1 MFRSVFCAATVVGL
15 LLFAR
20 ESCPAQTKL
29 RASYGSLAVSQ
40 VVLPLGVRAGI
51 FHKNGLNLEPIYIGG
66 RSVSALISGDV
77 QFGFM
82 GGPPA
87 ILARVGGADVVMLA
101 GLNGLD
107 QILVAVPTIKRG
119 ADLIGKRIGIS
130 RFGTTADYGA
140 RIGLKQLKLQPQKDV
155 TLIQIGDTPA
165 RIGGM
170 LSGAI
175 EAATLS
181 SSEKEL
187 AVKNGFHILADPSEV
202 EFPGNAVVT
211 TRAFLKSNRDDVKRF
226 VRGLVEVIQFVK
238 TQPERSTKL
247 LHEIYRQSDDGLMAK
262 RYQAMVEMFPDYPY
276 LTKAAVLSFL
286 EILRDEGKLKDP
298 LNPELFLD
306 TTLLAEVERERKKQP

>member
-1 MFRSVFCAATVVGL
+1 MFRSVGCLTLVVIWFVVAAGEGL
-15 LLFAR
+15 
-20 ESCPAQTKL
+20 SQTRL

-51 FHKNGLNLEPIYIGG
+51 FQRNGLNLEPIYIGG

-87 ILARVGGADVVMLA
+87 ILARVSGADVVMLA

-107 QILVAVPTIKRG
+107 QILVALPTIKRG
-119 ADLIGKRIGIS
+119 ADLVGKRVGIS

-140 RIGLKQLKLQPQKDV
+140 RIGLKKLGLQPQKDV

-187 AVKNGFHILADPSEV
+187 VAKNGFHVLADPSDV
-202 EFPGNAVVT
+202 EFPGNAIVT
-211 TRAFLKSNRDDVKRF
+211 TRAFMKTNRDDVKRF
-226 VRGLVEVIQFVK
+226 VRALVEVIQFVK
-238 TQPERSTKL
+238 TQPERSKKL
-247 LHEIYRQSDDGLMAK
+247 LQEIYRQNDAGLIGK
-262 RYQAMVEMFPDYPY
+262 RYDAMVEMFPDYPY
-276 LTKAAVLSFL
+276 LTKGSVLSFL

-298 LNPELFLD
+298 LNAEPFLD
-306 TTLLAEVERERKKQP
+306 MSLLAEVERERQK

>member
-1 MFRSVFCAATVVGL
+1 VFYFASLVSIVFFFLALLRGDGAAQ
-15 LLFAR
+15 AR
-20 ESCPAQTKL
+20 W

-51 FHKNGLNLEPIYIGG
+51 FQKNGLNIEPIYIGG

-87 ILARVGGADVVMLA
+87 ILARVGGADVVMIA

-107 QILVAVPTIKRG
+107 QILVAVPAIKRG
-119 ADLIGKRIGIS
+119 ADLIGKRVGIS

-140 RIGLKQLKLQPQKDV
+140 RIGLKKLKLQAQKDV

-187 AVKNGFHILADPSEV
+187 AARNGFHVIADPADV

-211 TRAFLKSNRDDVKRF
+211 TRALMKSNREDVKRF
-226 VRGLVEVIQFVK
+226 LRALVEVIQFSK
-238 TQPERSTKL
+238 TQPERTKKL
-247 LHEIYRQSDDGLMAK
+247 LQEIYRQNDDGVIGK
-262 RYQAMVEMFPDYPY
+262 RYEALVELFPDYPY
-276 LTKAAVLSFL
+276 LTKGAVQSFL
-286 EILRDEGKLKDP
+286 EILRDEGKLKEP
-298 LNPELFLD
+298 FSPESYID
-306 TTLLAEVERERKKQP
+306 MSLLAEVERERKK

>member
-1 MFRSVFCAATVVGL
+1 MFHRVTGAIVLVFLLVFFRADAT
-15 LLFAR
+15 
-20 ESCPAQTKL
+20 AQT
-29 RASYGSLAVSQ
+29 RWRSSYGSLAVSQ

-51 FHKNGLNLEPIYIGG
+51 FQKNGLNLEPIYIGG

-87 ILARVGGADVVMLA
+87 ILARVGGADVVMIA

-107 QILVAVPTIKRG
+107 QILVAIPAIKRG
-119 ADLIGKRIGIS
+119 ADLIGKRVGIS

-140 RIGLKQLKLQPQKDV
+140 RIGLKKLQLQAQKDV
-155 TLIQIGDTPA
+155 MLIQIGDTPA
-165 RIGGM
+165 RISGM

-181 SSEKEL
+181 SSEREL
-187 AVKNGFHILADPSEV
+187 ATRHGFHVIADPADV

-238 TQPERSTKL
+238 TQPERSKKL
-247 LHEIYRQSDDGLMAK
+247 LHEIYRQSDDSVMAK
-262 RYQAMVEMFPDYPY
+262 RYQAMVEMFPNYPF
-276 LTKAAVLSFL
+276 LTKGSVLSFL
-286 EILRDEGKLKDP
+286 EILRDEGKLNDP
-298 LNPELFLD
+298 LNAEPFFD
-306 TTLLAEVERERKKQP
+306 MSLLAEVERERKK

>member
-1 MFRSVFCAATVVGL
+1 MFRWVFCAATIVGL

-20 ESCPAQTKL
+20 ENCPAQTKL

-51 FHKNGLNLEPIYIGG
+51 FQKNGLNLEPIYIGG

-107 QILVAVPTIKRG
+107 QILVALPTIKRG
-119 ADLIGKRIGIS
+119 ADLIGKRVGIS

-140 RIGLKQLKLQPQKDV
+140 RIGLKKLKLQPQKDV

-187 AVKNGFHILADPSEV
+187 AVKNGFHILADPSDV

-211 TRAFLKSNRDDVKRF
+211 TRAFLKTNRDDVKRF

-238 TQPERSTKL
+238 TQPERSKKL
-247 LHEIYRQSDDGLMAK
+247 LHEIYRQSDDSLMAK
-262 RYQAMVEMFPDYPY
+262 RYQSMVEMFPDYPY

-286 EILRDEGKLKDP
+286 EILRDEGKLKEP
-298 LNPELFLD
+298 LNAELFLD
-306 TTLLAEVERERKKQP
+306 TSLLAEVERERKK

>member
-1 MFRSVFCAATVVGL
+1 MRSVLPSVVLVLVICAMFHDDAG
-15 LLFAR
+15 
-20 ESCPAQTKL
+20 AQSRW

-40 VVLPLGVRAGI
+40 VVLPLGARAGI
-51 FHKNGLNLEPIYIGG
+51 FQKQGLNIEPIYIGG

-107 QILVAVPTIKRG
+107 QILVAIPSVKRG
-119 ADLIGKRIGIS
+119 TDLLGKRVGIS

-140 RIGLKQLKLQPQKDV
+140 RIGLKKLNLQPQKDV

-187 AVKNGFHILADPSEV
+187 AVKNGFHVLADPSDV
-202 EFPGNAVVT
+202 EFPSNAIVT
-211 TRAFLKSNRDDVKRF
+211 TRAFLRTNRDDVKRF

-238 TQPERSTKL
+238 TQPERSKKL
-247 LHEIYRQSDDGLMAK
+247 LQEIYRQSDASVMAK
-262 RYQAMVEMFPDYPY
+262 RYQAMIEMFPDYPY
-276 LTKAAVLSFL
+276 LTRAAVQSFL
-286 EILRDEGKLKDP
+286 EILRDEGKVKEP
-298 LNPELFLD
+298 LNPEQFLD
-306 TTLLAEVERERKKQP
+306 MSLLAEVERERKK

>member
-1 MFRSVFCAATVVGL
+1 MFRSVVCAATIVGL
-15 LLFAR
+15 LLFVG
-20 ESCPAQTKL
+20 ENCHAQTKL

-66 RSVSALISGDV
+66 RSVSALSSGDV

-107 QILVAVPTIKRG
+107 QILVAVPAIKRG
-119 ADLIGKRIGIS
+119 ADLIGKRVGIS

-140 RIGLKQLKLQPQKDV
+140 RIGLKKLKLQPQKDV

-187 AVKNGFHILADPSEV
+187 AVQNGFHVLADPSEV

-211 TRAFLKSNRDDVKRF
+211 TRAFLKTNRDDVKRF

-238 TQPERSTKL
+238 TQPERSKKI

-262 RYQAMVEMFPDYPY
+262 RYQSMVEMFPDYPY

-298 LNPELFLD
+298 LHPELFLD
-306 TTLLAEVERERKKQP
+306 TGLLAEVERERKK

>member
-1 MFRSVFCAATVVGL
+1 MFHCVFCPGLTVGVL
-15 LLFAR
+15 LLACQMVFAQAR
-20 ESCPAQTKL
+20 L
-29 RASYGSLAVSQ
+29 RASYGSIAVSQ

-51 FHKNGLNLEPIYIGG
+51 FQRNGLNLEPIYIGG

-87 ILARVGGADVVMLA
+87 ILARVSGADVVMLA

-107 QILVAVPTIKRG
+107 QILIALPTIKRG
-119 ADLIGKRIGIS
+119 ADLIGKRVGIS

-140 RIGLKQLKLQPQKDV
+140 RIGLKKLQLNPHKDV
-155 TLIQIGDTPA
+155 ILIQIGDTPA

-187 AVKNGFHILADPSEV
+187 ALKNGFHVLADPSDV

-211 TRAFLKSNRDDVKRF
+211 TRAFMKTNRDDVKRF
-226 VRGLVEVIQFVK
+226 VRGMVEVIQFMK
-238 TQPERSTKL
+238 TQPERTKKFL
-247 LHEIYRQSDDGLMAK
+247 QEIYRQNDDSVMAK

-276 LTKAAVLSFL
+276 LTKGSVLSFL

-298 LNPELFLD
+298 LNAEPFLD
-306 TTLLAEVERERKKQP
+306 TSLLAEVERERKR

>member
-1 MFRSVFCAATVVGL
+1 MFRCVFCAATIVGL

-20 ESCPAQTKL
+20 ENCPAQTKL

-51 FHKNGLNLEPIYIGG
+51 FQKNGLNLEPIYIGG

-107 QILVAVPTIKRG
+107 QILVAVPAIKRG

-140 RIGLKQLKLQPQKDV
+140 RIGLKKLKLQPQKEV

-187 AVKNGFHILADPSEV
+187 AVQNGFHILADPSEV

-211 TRAFLKSNRDDVKRF
+211 TRAFLKTNRDDVKRF
-226 VRGLVEVIQFVK
+226 VRGLVDVIQFVK
-238 TQPERSTKL
+238 TQPERSKKL

-306 TTLLAEVERERKKQP
+306 TSLLAEVERERKK

>member
-1 MFRSVFCAATVVGL
+1 MICVVWTSVFAL
-15 LLFAR
+15 LLTTASTF
-20 ESCPAQTKL
+20 AQTRL
-29 RASYGSLAVSQ
+29 RASYGSIAVSQ

-51 FHKNGLNLEPIYIGG
+51 FQKTGLNLEPIYIGG

-87 ILARVGGADVVMLA
+87 ILARVSGGDVVLLA

-107 QILVAVPTIKRG
+107 QILVALPTIKRG
-119 ADLIGKRIGIS
+119 SYLVGKKVGIS

-140 RIGLKQLKLQPQKDV
+140 RIGLKKLKLNPQKDV

-187 AVKNGFHILADPSEV
+187 AVQNGFHVLADPSDV

-211 TRAFLKSNRDDVKRF
+211 TRAFLKTNRDDVKKF
-226 VRGLVEVIQFVK
+226 LRGLVEVIQLIK
-238 TQPERSTKL
+238 TQPERSKKL
-247 LHEIYRQSDDGLMAK
+247 LQEIYRQNDASVIGK
-262 RYQAMVEMFPDYPY
+262 RYEAMVTMFPDYPY
-276 LTKAAVLSFL
+276 LTKGAVLSFL

-298 LNPELFLD
+298 LNAEPYLD
-306 TTLLAEVERERKKQP
+306 TSILAEVERERKK

>member
-1 MFRSVFCAATVVGL
+1 MFRSVVCAATIVGL
-15 LLFAR
+15 LLFVG
-20 ESCPAQTKL
+20 ENCHAQTKL

-51 FHKNGLNLEPIYIGG
+51 FQKNGLNLEPIYIGG

-107 QILVAVPTIKRG
+107 QILVAVPAIKRG

-140 RIGLKQLKLQPQKDV
+140 RIGLKKLKLQPQKDV

-187 AVKNGFHILADPSEV
+187 AVQNGFHILADPSEV

-211 TRAFLKSNRDDVKRF
+211 TRAFVKTNREDVKRF
-226 VRGLVEVIQFVK
+226 VRGLVDVIQFVK
-238 TQPERSTKL
+238 TQPERSKKL
-247 LHEIYRQSDDGLMAK
+247 LHEIYRQSDDGLMAN

-298 LNPELFLD
+298 LNPELVLD
-306 TTLLAEVERERKKQP
+306 TSLLAEVERERKK

>member
-1 MFRSVFCAATVVGL
+1 MFRSVVCAATIVGL
-15 LLFAR
+15 LLFAP
-20 ESCPAQTKL
+20 ENCPAQTKL

-51 FHKNGLNLEPIYIGG
+51 FQKNGLNLEPIYIGG

-107 QILVAVPTIKRG
+107 QILVAVPAIKRG

-140 RIGLKQLKLQPQKDV
+140 RIGLKKLKLQPQKDV

-187 AVKNGFHILADPSEV
+187 AVQNGFHILADPSEV

-211 TRAFLKSNRDDVKRF
+211 TRAFVKTNREDVKRF
-226 VRGLVEVIQFVK
+226 VRGLVDVIQFVK
-238 TQPERSTKL
+238 TQPERSKKL

-306 TTLLAEVERERKKQP
+306 TSLLAEVERERKK

>member
-1 MFRSVFCAATVVGL
+1 MIQLIFCALLVVSSP
-15 LLFAR
+15 LFCF
-20 ESCPAQTKL
+20 STSFAQSRL
-29 RASYGSLAVSQ
+29 RASYGSIAVSQ
-40 VVLPLGVRAGI
+40 VILPLGVRAGI
-51 FHKNGLNLEPIYIGG
+51 FQKNGLHLEPIYIGG

-87 ILARVGGADVVMLA
+87 ILARVSGGDVVILA

-107 QILVAVPTIKRG
+107 QILVATSAIKR
-119 ADLIGKRIGIS
+119 ASDLVGKKVGIS

-140 RIGLKQLKLQPQKDV
+140 RIGLKKLRLQAQKDV

-187 AVKNGFHILADPSEV
+187 ALQNGFHVLADPSDV

-211 TRAFLKSNRDDVKRF
+211 TRAFLKTNRDDVKRF
-226 VRGLVEVIQFVK
+226 VRGLVDVIHFAK
-238 TQPERSTKL
+238 NQPERTHKML
-247 LHEIYRQSDDGLMAK
+247 QEIYRQNDAGVIAK
-262 RYQAMVEMFPDYPY
+262 RYEAMTAMFPDFPY
-276 LTKAAVLSFL
+276 LTKGSILSFL

-298 LNPELFLD
+298 LNPEPYLD
-306 TTLLAEVERERKKQP
+306 TSLLAEVERERKK

>member
-1 MFRSVFCAATVVGL
+1 M
-15 LLFAR
+15 
-20 ESCPAQTKL
+20 
-29 RASYGSLAVSQ
+29 
-40 VVLPLGVRAGI
+40 RAGI
-51 FHKNGLNLEPIYIGG
+51 FQKNGLNLEPIYIGG

-107 QILVAVPTIKRG
+107 QILVAVPAIKRG

-140 RIGLKQLKLQPQKDV
+140 RIGLKKLKLQPQKDV

-187 AVKNGFHILADPSEV
+187 AVQNGFHILADPSDV

-211 TRAFLKSNRDDVKRF
+211 TRAFLKSNRADVKRF
-226 VRGLVEVIQFVK
+226 VRGLVDVIQFVK
-238 TQPERSTKL
+238 TQPERSKKL

-262 RYQAMVEMFPDYPY
+262 RHQAMVEMFPDYPY

-298 LNPELFLD
+298 LNAELFLD
-306 TTLLAEVERERKKQP
+306 TSLLAEVERERKK

>member
-1 MFRSVFCAATVVGL
+1 MFRSVGCLTLVVIWSVVAAGEGL
-15 LLFAR
+15 
-20 ESCPAQTKL
+20 SQTRL

-51 FHKNGLNLEPIYIGG
+51 FQRNGLNLEPIYIGG

-87 ILARVGGADVVMLA
+87 ILARVSGADVVMLA

-107 QILVAVPTIKRG
+107 QILVALPTIKRG
-119 ADLIGKRIGIS
+119 ADLVGKRVGIS

-140 RIGLKQLKLQPQKDV
+140 RIGLKKLGLQPQKDV

-187 AVKNGFHILADPSEV
+187 VAKNGFHVLADPSDV
-202 EFPGNAVVT
+202 EFPGNAIVT
-211 TRAFLKSNRDDVKRF
+211 TRAFMKTNRDDVKRF
-226 VRGLVEVIQFVK
+226 VRALVEVIQFVK
-238 TQPERSTKL
+238 TQPERSKKL
-247 LHEIYRQSDDGLMAK
+247 LQEIYRQNDAGLIGK
-262 RYQAMVEMFPDYPY
+262 RYDAMVEMFPDYPY
-276 LTKAAVLSFL
+276 LTKGSVLSFL

-298 LNPELFLD
+298 LNAEPFLD
-306 TTLLAEVERERKKQP
+306 MSLLAEVERERQK

>member
-1 MFRSVFCAATVVGL
+1 MIALRLFIALWLASPLLITATG
-15 LLFAR
+15 F
-20 ESCPAQTKL
+20 AQTRL
-29 RASYGSLAVSQ
+29 RASYGSIAVSQ
-40 VVLPLGVRAGI
+40 VVLPLGARAGI
-51 FHKNGLNLEPIYIGG
+51 FQKNGLNLEPIYIGG

-77 QFGFM
+77 QFGLM

-87 ILARVGGADVVMLA
+87 ILAKVSGGDVVMLA

-107 QILVAVPTIKRG
+107 QILVALPAIKRG
-119 ADLIGKRIGIS
+119 ADLVGKRVGIS

-140 RIGLKQLKLQPQKDV
+140 RIGLKKLKLSAQKDV

-187 AVKNGFHILADPSEV
+187 AIGNGFHVLADPSDV

-226 VRGLVEVIQFVK
+226 LRGLVEVIQLVK
-238 TQPERSTKL
+238 IQPERTKKL
-247 LHEIYRQSDDGLMAK
+247 LQEIYRQNDLALINK
-262 RYQAMVEMFPDYPY
+262 RYAAMVELFPDYPY
-276 LTKAAVLSFL
+276 LTKSAVLSFL
-286 EILRDEGKLKDP
+286 EILRDEGKLKEP
-298 LNPELFLD
+298 LNPEPFLD
-306 TTLLAEVERERKKQP
+306 SSLLAEIERERKK

>member
-1 MFRSVFCAATVVGL
+1 MWFITHTAVLVCGL
-15 LLFAR
+15 LLGAFDGI
-20 ESCPAQTKL
+20 AQTRY
-29 RASYGSLAVSQ
+29 RASYGSIAVSQ
-40 VVLPLGVRAGI
+40 VILPLGVRAGN
-51 FHKNGLNLEPIYIGG
+51 FQKNGLNLEPIYIGG

-87 ILARVGGADVVMLA
+87 ILARVSGGDVVILA

-107 QILVAVPTIKRG
+107 QILVAVPAIKRG
-119 ADLIGKRIGIS
+119 SDLIGKRVGIS

-187 AVKNGFHILADPSEV
+187 AIKNGFHVLADPSDV

-211 TRAFLKSNRDDVKRF
+211 TRAFMKTNREDVKRF
-226 VRGLVEVIQFVK
+226 LRGIVDVIQFTK
-238 TQPERSTKL
+238 GQPERAKKL
-247 LHEIYRQSDDGLMAK
+247 LQEIYRQNDAAVVNK
-262 RYQAMVEMFPDYPY
+262 RYESMVEMFPDYPY
-276 LTKAAVLSFL
+276 LTKGAVLSFL
-286 EILRDEGKLKDP
+286 EILRDEGKLKEP
-298 LNPELFLD
+298 LNPEPYLD
-306 TTLLAEVERERKKQP
+306 TSLLVEVERERKK

>member
-1 MFRSVFCAATVVGL
+1 MWFITHAAVLVCGL
-15 LLFAR
+15 LLCAFDGFSQSR
-20 ESCPAQTKL
+20 L
-29 RASYGSLAVSQ
+29 RASYGSIAVSQ
-40 VVLPLGVRAGI
+40 VILPLGVRAGI
-51 FHKNGLNLEPIYIGG
+51 FQKNGLNLEPIYIGG

-87 ILARVGGADVVMLA
+87 ILAKVSGGDVVMLA

-107 QILVAVPTIKRG
+107 QILVAVPAIKRG
-119 ADLIGKRIGIS
+119 SDLVGKKIGIS

-140 RIGLKQLKLQPQKDV
+140 RLGLKKLKLQAQKDV

-187 AVKNGFHILADPSEV
+187 ALQNGFQVLADPSDV
-202 EFPGNAVVT
+202 EFPGNAIVT
-211 TRAFLKSNRDDVKRF
+211 TRAFMKTNRDDVKRF
-226 VRGLVEVIQFVK
+226 VRGIVEVIQFVK
-238 TQPERSTKL
+238 TQPERSKKFL
-247 LHEIYRQSDDGLMAK
+247 QEIYRQNDAAVVNK
-262 RYQAMVEMFPDYPY
+262 RYESMVAMFPDYPY
-276 LTKAAVLSFL
+276 LTKGAVLSFL
-286 EILRDEGKLKDP
+286 EILRDEGKLKEP
-298 LNPELFLD
+298 LNPEPYLD
-306 TTLLAEVERERKKQP
+306 TSLLAEVERERKK

>member
-1 MFRSVFCAATVVGL
+1 M
-15 LLFAR
+15 
-20 ESCPAQTKL
+20 
-29 RASYGSLAVSQ
+29 SQ

-51 FHKNGLNLEPIYIGG
+51 FQKNGLNLEPIYIGG

-107 QILVAVPTIKRG
+107 QILVAVPAIKRG

-140 RIGLKQLKLQPQKDV
+140 RIGLKKLKLQPQKDV

-187 AVKNGFHILADPSEV
+187 AVQNGFHILADPSEV

-211 TRAFLKSNRDDVKRF
+211 TRAFLKTNRDDVKRF
-226 VRGLVEVIQFVK
+226 VRGLVDVIQFVK
-238 TQPERSTKL
+238 TQPERSKKL

-306 TTLLAEVERERKKQP
+306 TSLLAEVERERKK

>member
-1 MFRSVFCAATVVGL
+1 MFRSVVCTAMVVVLTGLATANGW
-15 LLFAR
+15 
-20 ESCPAQTKL
+20 AQTRL

-40 VVLPLGVRAGI
+40 VVLPLGVRGGI
-51 FHKNGLNLEPIYIGG
+51 FQKNGLAIEPIYIGG

-87 ILARVGGADVVMLA
+87 ILARVGGADVVLIA

-107 QILVAVPTIKRG
+107 QILVAVPAIKRG
-119 ADLIGKRIGIS
+119 SDLIGKKVGIS

-140 RIGLKQLKLQPQKDV
+140 RIGLKKLKLQPQKDV

-165 RIGGM
+165 RVGGM

-187 AVKNGFHILADPSEV
+187 AFRHGFHILADNADV

-211 TRAFLKSNRDDVKRF
+211 TRAFLRSNREDVKKF

-238 TQPERSTKL
+238 AQPEKTKKL
-247 LHEIYRQSDDGLMAK
+247 LQELYRQDDDGVTTK
-262 RYQAMVEMFPDYPY
+262 RYEAMVDMFPDYPY
-276 LTKAAVLSFL
+276 LTQGAVQSFL
-286 EILRDEGKLKDP
+286 EILRDEGKAKAGLSPASFVDMS
-298 LNPELFLD
+298 
-306 TTLLAEVERERKKQP
+306 LLAEVERERKK